1 MRFLRRSLGEGLL
14 HSQVRASG
22 CDPKNYGEGANET
35 GGVGE
40 DILGCIHFWFL
51 HVAPAVMELNKAS
64 YIHSAGY

>member
-1 MRFLRRSLGEGLL
+1 M
-14 HSQVRASG
+14 RASG